1 MSHAGSEFQ
10 AKERKTLAY
19 SIATFIL
26 SLLLSLRPTLSRF
39 EARRPIFRLRY
50 RAINKRELRQNL
62 PLHVK
67 DVIDIRPSTDWSVC
81 TWASSCLFANSL
93 EHHFYRAARKQL
105 LQIDFNGMWLN
116 ILEFIEIL
124 FLISI
129 SIRRY
134 LLSALCIS
142 FKKIWFVRGEIFDIS
157 ILLRKNV
164 S

>member
-116 ILEFIEIL
+116 ILEFIEYL
-124 FLISI
+124 FLSVD
-129 SIRRY
+129 
-134 LLSALCIS
+134 IS
-142 FKKIWFVRGEIFDIS
+142 FRLSVFLLKKFDS
-157 ILLRKNV
+157 
-164 S
+164 